1 MFRLLGLSKR
11 PKGPTEVSTEAAV
24 PLDREELDQLMA
36 QEIVAEMQKQNSESK
51 MEDFYKR
58 KEAQEKA
65 VKEYLRQKK
74 LREQFWK
81 ETPAA
86 RSEAS
91 KRIDEALAK
100 LK

>member
-1 MFRLLGLSKR
+1 M
-11 PKGPTEVSTEAAV
+11 

-74 LREQFWK
+74 LREQYWK